1 MLGSTSELYL
11 FSLKDSQSG
20 IVPDG
25 QGDGESSRQ
34 VRKPTIL
41 VVDDQHLI
49 ADTTMA
55 VLNLSGFRAER
66 AYSGQT
72 ALQTALE
79 LRPDYLLSDIV
90 MPGMNGV
97 DLAMAVRKYLPRTVI
112 VLISG
117 QAGVADLLHEAK
129 MGGYDFD
136 LLAKPMHPEKLTEY
150 LKGKAPHLW
159 K

>member
-1 MLGSTSELYL
+1 MSNVGTRT
-11 FSLKDSQSG
+11 
-20 IVPDG
+20 V
-25 QGDGESSRQ
+25 
-34 VRKPTIL
+34 L

-66 AYSGQT
+66 AYNGQMAMEM
-72 ALQTALE
+72 ALR

-90 MPGMNGV
+90 MPEMNGV
-97 DLAMAVRKYLPRTVI
+97 ELAIEVRKQLPRTVI

-117 QAGVADLLHEAK
+117 QAGVTDLLREAIRD
-129 MGGYDFD
+129 GYDFD

-150 LKGKAPHLW
+150 LKQKAPHLW
-159 K
+159 E